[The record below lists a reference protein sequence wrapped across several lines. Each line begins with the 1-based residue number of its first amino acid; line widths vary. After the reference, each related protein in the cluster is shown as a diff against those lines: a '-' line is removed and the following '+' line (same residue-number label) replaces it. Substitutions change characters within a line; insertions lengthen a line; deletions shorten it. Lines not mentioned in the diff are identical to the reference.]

1 MNLEAL
7 WNYMQVEKE
16 ADKFENEMRQSPK
29 RQLLL
34 KHRNLLKELQGNI
47 AKLEADVSAMS
58 DRLDALKEE
67 YARLS
72 DLVIQHK
79 EKLEKEPPATS
90 EEIKERL
97 DALTKLIDTLS
108 RYEQE
113 ITRISRDADNKDHQQ
128 KNIRVRAAKTKAEF
142 DAVKAEYD
150 KEFAADTVKLKSL
163 RAKVEA
169 EAAKLDNSDLERYKS
184 IQSHVT
190 PPMARLMDNQC
201 SGCFMSLSIGTIGKI
216 KNSSDVTVCDNCGRI
231 LYAMD

>member
-47 AKLEADVSAMS
+47 AKLEADVSSMS
-58 DRLDALKEE
+58 DRLEALTNE
-67 YARLS
+67 YTRLS
-72 DLVIQHK
+72 ELVKQHK
-79 EKLEKEPPATS
+79 DKLEAEPPKTP

-97 DALTKLIDTLS
+97 DAITKLIETLS

-113 ITRISRDADNKDHQQ
+113 ISKISKDADNKDHQQ

-150 KEFAADTVKLKSL
+150 KEFAADTVKLKNL
-163 RAKVEA
+163 RAKVEV
-169 EAAKLDNSDLERYKS
+169 EAAKLNSADLERYKS

-201 SGCFMSLSIGTIGKI
+201 SGCFMTLSIGTIGKT
-216 KNSSDVTVCDNCGRI
+216 KASEDVTVCDNCGRI
-231 LYAMD
+231 LFAME